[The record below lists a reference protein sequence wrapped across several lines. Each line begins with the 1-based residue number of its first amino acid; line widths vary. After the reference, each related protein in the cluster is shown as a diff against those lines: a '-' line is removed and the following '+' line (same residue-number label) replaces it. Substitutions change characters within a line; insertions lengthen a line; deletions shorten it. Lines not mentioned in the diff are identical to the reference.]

1 MPTIFTAACA
11 GSGVGLGV
19 LGGVVGLL
27 PPGLVIG
34 LRLGFWKI
42 LLLVGG
48 FLLANIALG
57 YWEAA
62 VLRRTVAVLS
72 TVVLVE
78 LFDEASVS
86 LLGWLVLLLSKFD
99 FEFVFGRCGLVFS
112 LSI

>member
-1 MPTIFTAACA
+1 M
-11 GSGVGLGV
+11 
-19 LGGVVGLL
+19 GGVVGLL
-27 PPGLVIG
+27 LPGLVIG

-57 YWEAA
+57 YWE
-62 VLRRTVAVLS
+62 VVLLRRTAAVLS

-99 FEFVFGRCGLVFS
+99 FKFVLGCCGLCRSEERRVGKECRS
-112 LSI
+112 RWSPYH